1 MRPQKPFW
9 FILAVLVI
17 TGTISIFIDE
27 KMISRIFFFCLF
39 FILICFI
46 WTFFSVRGLQ
56 VRRFT
61 RSHQLQ
67 VGMKFEERFEISNQI
82 RFVRLWLEVIDQ
94 SDLPHSHGSNVLTFL
109 GGREERSYVR
119 STLLNRRGEFS
130 LGPTILRSGDPFGLF
145 ISSRTFHPINS
156 LIVLPYQVDVRKFP
170 SPPGQLSGG
179 KALRSATTEI
189 TPYASGVREYRP
201 GDSLSRIHWKTT
213 ARRDRLMVKEFDQDP
228 QATVWMFL
236 DASKSARVTGL
247 KHDLDHDLD
256 RHQLELDKENPLL
269 ADSFEYAVS
278 AAASITGYYIRQN
291 RAIGLVT
298 FDQALTVITPERGE
312 RQMGKILETLSFIQ
326 AEGRIPLLGVVENQ
340 AANISKGSSA
350 ILITSDVS
358 ESLEISVDLF
368 IRRGI
373 RSVAI
378 VVDPVSF
385 GKPGNPKEK
394 DIYANLKSRGVPVR
408 QMGWR
413 KRVLESLEEG

>member
-9 FILAVLVI
+9 YVLAVLII
-17 TGTISIFIDE
+17 TGVISLLIDE
-27 KMISRIFFFCLF
+27 KIISRIFFFCLF
-39 FILICFI
+39 FIIICFI
-46 WTFFSVRGLQ
+46 WTFFAVRGLQ

-67 VGMKFEERFEISNQI
+67 VGMMFEERFEISNEI
-82 RFVRLWLEVIDQ
+82 NLVRLWLEVIDQ

-109 GGREERSYVR
+109 GAREERSYVR
-119 STLLNRRGEFS
+119 STLLTKRGEFS

-156 LIVLPYQVDVRKFP
+156 LIVLPYQVDIRKFP

-236 DASKSARVTGL
+236 DASKAARVTGA
-247 KHDLDHDLD
+247 KHDLDQH
-256 RHQLELDKENPLL
+256 RVELSKENPLP

-291 RAIGLVT
+291 RAIGLVA

-312 RQMGKILETLSFIQ
+312 RQMGKILEMLSFIKS
-326 AEGRIPLLGVVENQ
+326 EGRIPLLGVVENQ

-368 IRRGI
+368 IRRGV
-373 RSVAI
+373 RSVAV
-378 VVDPVSF
+378 VVDPMSF
-385 GKPGNPKEK
+385 GKPENSKGK
-394 DIYANLKSRGVPVR
+394 DLFANLKSRGVPVR
-408 QMGWR
+408 QMSWR
-413 KRVLESLEEG
+413 KRILESLEEG